1 MSVSTR
7 VGSRL
12 AQPWSAE
19 AYSTGKSSC
28 SSVAPSLSN
37 RSKVWSTT
45 QPGREPGRSILFTT
59 TMALWPSPRALRVT
73 KRVCGIGPST
83 ASTRIST
90 PSTIDRTRSTS
101 PPKSA
106 WPGVSTMLMRVPPL
120 WMAKFFGRMVIPRSR
135 SMSLESIT
143 RSAIFSWE
151 AKVPDCLSRQS
162 TRVVLPWSTWAM
174 MAMLRIGRCMGT
186 WDRKVA
192 RAKKAEQ
199 GTRRDL
205 PRLNLCQHASYYAKL
220 AKISRFVY
228 ISKMAEM
235 GVKMDSAVLALK
247 GLAEPTRLRLLALLG
262 HGELTV
268 GEVSRVLGQS
278 QPRVSRHL
286 RLLTEAGF
294 LDRFREQKCV
304 YYRTPATGARS
315 VWVRELL
322 ASIDADDPALRRDRV
337 RLTNVIGDPGRA
349 AAGELAG
356 ETTPA
361 AEDAG
366 PGALPRQEPG
376 PLAVG
381 EPLRIRTG
389 SRSPVRN

>member
-1 MSVSTR
+1 
-7 VGSRL
+7 
-12 AQPWSAE
+12 
-19 AYSTGKSSC
+19 
-28 SSVAPSLSN
+28 
-37 RSKVWSTT
+37 
-45 QPGREPGRSILFTT
+45 
-59 TMALWPSPRALRVT
+59 
-73 KRVCGIGPST
+73 
-83 ASTRIST
+83 
-90 PSTIDRTRSTS
+90 
-101 PPKSA
+101 
-106 WPGVSTMLMRVPPL
+106 
-120 WMAKFFGRMVIPRSR
+120 
-135 SMSLESIT
+135 
-143 RSAIFSWE
+143 
-151 AKVPDCLSRQS
+151 
-162 TRVVLPWSTWAM
+162 
-174 MAMLRIGRCMGT
+174 
-186 WDRKVA
+186 
-192 RAKKAEQ
+192 
-199 GTRRDL
+199 
-205 PRLNLCQHASYYAKL
+205 
-220 AKISRFVY
+220 
-228 ISKMAEM
+228 MAEM

-337 RLTNVIGDPGRA
+337 RLTNVIGDRGGA

-366 PGALPRQEPG
+366 LGALLRQELGPVAVGELLDIGTGSGRLIEILG
-376 PLAVG
+376 PLASHAVG
-381 EPLRIRTG
+381 IDLSAPALRLARARVHGRGFAHCEFHRGDMYALPFETG
-389 SRSPVRN
+389 AFDTVTIGHVLAGAE